1 MLSCIN
7 QGRNVCR
14 SWGFY
19 ILTNFTIHFT
29 LYLISRFWTI
39 YIYIYYIYIHGLNW
53 VRLLDDALD
62 DLFFSEVC
70 FIKTIETIVK
80 RLWTEGEVKL
90 GVPFITFLL
99 WKSAFFVSSGCIYNR
114 FIMSCH
120 EQVCLIMFN
129 EKYYFERYFFHHWA
143 IVGILP
149 ISAAGGLSLQPN
161 FQKGGGAWQDLKF

>member
-1 MLSCIN
+1 MAILGWN
-7 QGRNVCR
+7 WGRLPDTA
-14 SWGFY
+14 F
-19 ILTNFTIHFT
+19 
-29 LYLISRFWTI
+29 
-39 YIYIYYIYIHGLNW
+39 
-53 VRLLDDALD
+53 D

-70 FIKTIETIVK
+70 FIKTVVK

-129 EKYYFERYFFHHWA
+129 ERYYFGRYFLHHWA
-143 IVGILP
+143 IVGTPLP
-149 ISAAGGLSLQPN
+149 NPPFCNGRLSLHPN
-161 FQKGGGAWQDLKF
+161 FQKGSGLDRTSTFRWRLLGKRVGWLFSGGSAIFT